1 MKNIKYFFV
10 GIWDE
15 FCKDLKY
22 SVDCYVEQ
30 GRKKKDI
37 DDRQEIINKMTNMLI
52 DHEILSQN
60 KPMCIDNKDPDAEYM
75 QKLDADHNKITLQN
89 NHD

>member
-30 GRKKKDI
+30 GKKKLQDA
-37 DDRQEIINKMTNMLI
+37 
-52 DHEILSQN
+52 
-60 KPMCIDNKDPDAEYM
+60 DAEYM
-75 QKLDADHNKITLQN
+75 QKVDADHNKIQLH